1 MAANKLK
8 PAKKSTSRGASPA
21 GAKKKAR
28 GKKPSEKRSPTS
40 GKKNGAGASPP
51 QPPSAHVAKP
61 AEPEP
66 IDPPVLP
73 TPTATFTF

>member
-8 PAKKSTSRGASPA
+8 PARKKSASPA

-28 GKKPSEKRSPTS
+28 GKKPKAQDKRATA
-40 GKKNGAGASPP
+40 KKNGAHAAPP
-51 QPPSAHVAKP
+51 PAANVARP
-61 AEPEP
+61 VEPEAP
-66 IDPPVLP
+66 IPPPVLP